1 MKFKNALKH
10 FYRKKSDF
18 KDLYKIMR
26 ISLFLLFAFTFQM
39 MATNTRAQEAVVELK
54 STSTTVGKLLSE
66 IEKQTDYLVV
76 FSNREVD
83 TSRKINVKN
92 KSGKVSIYLNEVFA
106 DTDIDYDF
114 ENNYIVLA
122 KRANKNAVAISS
134 MIEAKA
140 QQHGKTITGTVVD
153 KNGETV
159 IGATIVVQGDV
170 SKGTVTDID
179 GNFVLSNIPNNA
191 MIEVSYVGMK
201 TQIINTSG
209 KTSFDIVMVDDV
221 ELLDELVVI
230 GYGSTRKEDLSMAV
244 STVKLDASM
253 KSRPSDF
260 STLLQGKLPGVTI
273 QSAGGDPLKAS
284 TISIRGRGSRGSDDN
299 PSSGDGILFVVD
311 GVPNAPYSMSDVE
324 TVTVLK
330 DAASAAIYGATV
342 GSGGVIVI
350 TTKRSQSGKAKVN
363 FNTYQGVSVV
373 GNLPGTLTSEQYN
386 QVWAKAIADKSAGS
400 TATLPTVADP
410 SKYQYGNVTRT
421 DWMDE
426 IFRSAY
432 QQHYDLSVTGGT
444 DVLKALASLSYDKNE
459 GTLLNTYKESL
470 NAKLD
475 VDFQLNKW
483 LKLTERASF
492 QYSNGQG
499 NINNQSHEGVI
510 INALF
515 YPRSATIY
523 EYDKNG
529 VQLYDTFGRA
539 RYGGTIPQHYAEQ
552 GISGYGEIRN
562 PVATLN
568 RLRQHRPSATIFSTT
583 GLEYKP
589 ISGLTVKTDFT
600 ASLSSSRYEYFNP
613 KIPEIGLPRN
623 ENERYVS
630 STWGNTWLWESTIS
644 YNTEIADK
652 HSISTL
658 AGYTMFRENNRFT
671 ATSVYD
677 FDREDKHSTI
687 FPSGSNW
694 SKTRPQ
700 ESIWDESTI
709 SAFARVGYSYDD
721 RYFMTASIRRDA
733 TSKLYKDNNSGVFPA
748 LSGSWK
754 ISSEPFFSSLKE
766 DLDISLLK
774 VRASWGQIGNIKL
787 VPRYSYDAPL
797 AFPDWPF
804 ILGENTDNEVYGIYQ
819 KTLSNRN
826 LKWETTEQT
835 GVGLDFTILKKSLD
849 ISVDYFN
856 KTTKDLIEQLPP
868 PSVAGIET
876 PPYSNVG
883 KVVNKGWEFSA
894 SYNKTFNKVGLNLWV
909 NLSTVKNEVKDLGP
923 RLIMPHNNRLNAL
936 QPLQSAVGQPWY
948 SYFLVKTDGIFQTQQ
963 EIDAHVNSTGIKI
976 QPNAVPGD
984 IKFIDHNDDGKINDA
999 DRQYLGSYL
1008 PKITYS
1014 FGGNLNYKGFDF
1026 SVMFQGVGDVY
1037 VYNGFKQM
1045 GLTGR
1050 NVGNNM
1056 LSQVLDSWNYNKNS
1070 GLPRLSIAGD
1080 ANDNFGTISDFLL
1093 EDASYLRFKNITVG
1107 YTLPKSAMSS
1117 LGLNNSSIRLYL
1129 SGENIATFTSYSGI
1143 DPEVGNFGLDSG
1155 NYPVPRTFSVGFNFN
1170 F

>member
-1 MKFKNALKH
+1 MKKNNALGNNLTDYMPSKH
-10 FYRKKSDF
+10 F
-18 KDLYKIMR
+18 LLIMR
-26 ISLFLLFAFTFQM
+26 TTLILLFAIVFCS
-39 MATNTRAQEAVVELK
+39 MAETGNSQNARVTINKRNIALK
-54 STSTTVGKLLSE
+54 EILSE
-66 IEKQTDYLVV
+66 IENQTDYL
-76 FSNREVD
+76 FLYNNEVN
-83 TSRKINVKN
+83 TLQN
-92 KSGKVSIYLNEVFA
+92 VSIKAKQQSVANVLISLLKNR
-106 DTDIDYDF
+106 DI
-114 ENNYIVLA
+114 NYSMEGNHIILSAIEKSLESVNSSS
-122 KRANKNAVAISS
+122 KVTRIQQQKKNITGRVVDDRGEPIIGANIIEKGSS
-134 MIEAKA
+134 N
-140 QQHGKTITGTVVD
+140 GTITD
-153 KNGETV
+153 Y
-159 IGATIVVQGDV
+159 
-170 SKGTVTDID
+170 D
-179 GNFVLSNIPNNA
+179 GNFVLDIANNA
-191 MIEVSYVGMK
+191 SIRISYIGYHEQEVATAGKNSFNIILLED
-201 TQIINTSG
+201 TQAL
-209 KTSFDIVMVDDV
+209 
-221 ELLDELVVI
+221 EELVVI

-244 STVKLDASM
+244 STVKLDESM

-284 TISIRGRGSRGSDDN
+284 TISIRGRGSRGSDDD

-311 GVPNAPYSMSDVE
+311 GVPNAPFSMSDVE

-350 TTKRSQSGKAKVN
+350 TTKRGQSGKAKVSV
-363 FNTYQGVSVV
+363 NTYHGISVV
-373 GNLPGTLTSEQYN
+373 GSLPGTLTSEQYN
-386 QVWAKAIADKSAGS
+386 QVWAKAIADKSPGS

-410 SKYQYGNVTRT
+410 SRFSYGNVTRT
-421 DWMDE
+421 NWMDE

-432 QQHYDLSVTGGT
+432 QQHYDINITGGT
-444 DVLKALASLSYDKNE
+444 DVLKAITSVSYDKNE

-470 NAKLD
+470 NAKMD
-475 VDFQLNKW
+475 VEFQLNKW
-483 LKLTERASF
+483 LKLSERASF

-510 INALF
+510 INAIF

-523 EYDKNG
+523 EYDRSGNI
-529 VQLYDTFGRA
+529 LYDTFGRK
-539 RYGGTIPQHYAEQ
+539 RYGGTIPQYFAEE

-568 RLRQHRPSATIFSTT
+568 RLRQHRPSSTIFSTT
-583 GLEYKP
+583 GLELKP
-589 ISGLTVKTDFT
+589 ISGLTVKSDFT

-630 STWGNTWLWESTIS
+630 STWGNTWLWETTAS

-671 ATSVYD
+671 ATSVYE
-677 FDREDKHSTI
+677 FSREDEHSTI

-700 ESIWDESTI
+700 EIIWDESTI

-721 RYFMTASIRRDA
+721 RYFFTASIRRDA
-733 TSKLYKDNNSGVFPA
+733 TSKLYRDNNSGVFPA

-754 ISSEPFFSSLKE
+754 ISSEPFFSNLK
-766 DLDISLLK
+766 DDWDISLLK
-774 VRASWGQIGNIKL
+774 VRGSWGQIGNIKL

-797 AFPDWPF
+797 SFPDWPF
-804 ILGENTDNEVYGIYQ
+804 ILGENTNNEVYGVYQ
-819 KTLSNRN
+819 STLSNRS

-835 GVGLDFTILKKSLD
+835 GIGIDLTILKRSLD

-868 PSVAGIET
+868 PSVAGIEK

-883 KVVNKGWEFSA
+883 RVINKGWEFSLA
-894 SYNKTFNKVGLNLWV
+894 YNKTINKANINIWG
-909 NLSTVKNEVKDLGP
+909 NLSTVRNEVKDLGP
-923 RLIMPHNNRLNAL
+923 RDIMPHSNRLNAL

-948 SYFLVKTDGIFQTQQ
+948 SYFLIKSDGIFQTQQ
-963 EIDAHVNSTGIKI
+963 EIDNHVNSKGIKI
-976 QPNAVPGD
+976 QPDAVPGD
-984 IKFIDHNDDGKINDA
+984 IKFIDYDDSGTINDA

-1014 FGGNLNYKGFDF
+1014 FGSNLNYKGFDL

-1080 ANDNFGTISDFLL
+1080 ANDNFGTASDFLL
-1093 EDASYLRFKNITVG
+1093 ENASYLRFKNITLG
-1107 YTLPKSAMSS
+1107 YTLPKKTMNA
-1117 LGLNNSSIRLYL
+1117 LGIRDSSIRLYV

-1155 NYPVPRTFSVGFNFN
+1155 NYPVPRTFSVGLNFN